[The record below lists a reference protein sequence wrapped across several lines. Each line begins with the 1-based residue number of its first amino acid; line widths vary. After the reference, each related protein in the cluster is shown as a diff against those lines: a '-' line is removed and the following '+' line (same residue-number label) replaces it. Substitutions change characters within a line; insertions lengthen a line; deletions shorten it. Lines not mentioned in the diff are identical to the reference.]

1 MLLAV
6 SGYSP
11 RPLALLLLLGEFS
24 ADAPFPVLVVVGER
38 QGPRVC
44 LVVEVPAAL
53 VLARRG
59 VAWGSAN
66 NGRCPPK
73 KRRRP
78 LRLLLVALLLVVF
91 WALGQLEVV
100 VAPPP
105 PPGHLTLGGR

>member
-1 MLLAV
+1 MLLVA

-11 RPLALLLLLGEFS
+11 RLLALLSLLSEFS
-24 ADAPFPVLVVVGER
+24 ADAPFPVLVVGER
-38 QGPRVC
+38 QGPGVC

-53 VLARRG
+53 VLARRD
-59 VAWGSAN
+59 VAWGLAN
-66 NGRCPPK
+66 NGQRPPK
-73 KRRRP
+73 TRRRR
-78 LRLLLVALLLVVF
+78 LRLLLVVLLLVDF

>member
-1 MLLAV
+1 MLLAA

-11 RPLALLLLLGEFS
+11 HPLALLLLLGEFS
-24 ADAPFPVLVVVGER
+24 VDAPFPVLVLGER
-38 QGPRVC
+38 QGPRAC
-44 LVVEVPAAL
+44 LVAEVPAAL
-53 VLARRG
+53 VLARRD

-66 NGRCPPK
+66 NGQCPPK

-78 LRLLLVALLLVVF
+78 LRLLLVVLSLVDF